1 MANEE
6 VIITAGDVLNM
17 LIPTGG
23 WVIYGDDFSTIRYD
37 EGVTAITKKQFEDG
51 FAAYDAWKSEQEAK
65 SVTAKESAIAKL
77 NALGLTQEDIVALL
91 A

>member
-1 MANEE
+1 MA
-6 VIITAGDVLNM
+6 TGTDVLNK

-23 WVIYGDDFSTIRYD
+23 WVISGDDFDSIRYD
-37 EGVTAITKKQFEDG
+37 EGVNPITKKQFEDG
-51 FAAYDAWKSEQEAK
+51 FAAYDAWKAEQEAK
-65 SVTAKESAIAKL
+65 AVTAKESAIAKL

>member
-1 MANEE
+1 MAKGDE
-6 VIITAGDVLNM
+6 VLSM

-23 WVIYGDDFSTIRYD
+23 WVITGNDFDSIRYD
-37 EGVTAITKKQFEDG
+37 EGVNPITKKQFDDG
-51 FAAYDAWKSEQEAK
+51 FAAYDAWKADQEEKA
-65 SVTAKESAIAKL
+65 TQAKESAIAKL